1 MIIALDLL
9 AKMLAFDPQDRITV
23 PQALEHPWLASY
35 HDVTDEPECPVP
47 YEKWRDIEKLETIDQ
62 YREALWNEIE
72 EYRREVRSINFEME
86 WPKMGTANSVERPH
100 AEQQERPST
109 PPGIVVED
117 ESIEEAETSTA
128 VEAGGVDKSEHEKAE
143 DKEDGKQ
150 GTESDTATAAAPIAE
165 APAPASAIPL
175 PGLERRES
183 MRPPTPADMVNDPV
197 VTYARRS
204 SILQAQYLQQLQK
217 QGNSVSPVRRT
228 QQSGMPVYAEES
240 NLPTGI
246 ANFYSSQVREGAP
259 FPVPTPPPI
268 VRAPSAGPGATG
280 YIPFP
285 STGGGSFIVPARSRT
300 ASTVG
305 GENMYGTRK
314 ILRTLSTVS
323 IHESMDGVGGL
334 AAMGPIGQAI
344 MERRETAADA
354 PPSEMPREF
363 DTVREEEGE
372 YRSFGTTS
380 GSTSASVEGI
390 SARPANVTEN
400 KQEGR
405 SADNTSG
412 TPSKKKEK
420 RFLIF

>member
-1 MIIALDLL
+1 
-9 AKMLAFDPQDRITV
+9 
-23 PQALEHPWLASY
+23 
-35 HDVTDEPECPVP
+35 
-47 YEKWRDIEKLETIDQ
+47 
-62 YREALWNEIE
+62 
-72 EYRREVRSINFEME
+72 VRNTNFEME
-86 WPKMGTANSVERPH
+86 WPKMMTANSVERPH
-100 AEQQERPST
+100 VEQQERAST

-128 VEAGGVDKSEHEKAE
+128 VEAGGANKSDYA
-143 DKEDGKQ
+143 KEDEKQ
-150 GTESDTATAAAPIAE
+150 GTESDTVTAGAPLVEDSAPI
-165 APAPASAIPL
+165 STIPL
-175 PGLERRES
+175 PGLERRDS
-183 MRPPTPADMVNDPV
+183 MRPPTPADMANDPV

-228 QQSGMPVYAEES
+228 QPGMPVYAEES

-246 ANFYSSQVREGAP
+246 ANFYSSQRREGAP

-280 YIPFP
+280 SIPFP

-305 GENMYGTRK
+305 GESMYGTRK

-372 YRSFGTTS
+372 YRSFGTAS

-390 SARPANVTEN
+390 SARPVG
-400 KQEGR
+400 QEGR